1 MWQSVSFN
9 LCYGILLVR
18 CTCQWK
24 LQHSMGECG
33 LTATW
38 TIASFISL
46 LSVFFL
52 VALCFQANC
61 LFLTIGLHKCLI
73 SLFCGLISHHVER
86 IIGKITVFFF
96 SMPVHF
102 LVRSSIKTIGLRTVG
117 FSSTLFLLLK
127 VTQYFVLVLLVCANM
142 MYLL

>member
-1 MWQSVSFN
+1 MWQSVNFN
-9 LCYGILLVR
+9 LCCGILLVR

-33 LTATW
+33 LTTTG

-102 LVRSSIKTIGLRTVG
+102 LVRFSIKTIGLRTVG
-117 FSSTLFLLLK
+117 FSSMLFFLLK
-127 VTQYFVLVLLVCANM
+127 VKTDPVFCAGAVG
-142 MYLL
+142 LC